1 MFIRVAH
8 MELPHMLQ
16 NCSHA
21 TKKITTKQTKKKK
34 KLLQNRPKFF
44 SFSSFIFFSFFILF
58 YFFDQ
63 SSKIP
68 SIDFQLQTSL
78 TPEEFVRLKDS

>member
-1 MFIRVAH
+1 

-21 TKKITTKQTKKKK
+21 TKKITTKQTKKKNNCCK
-34 KLLQNRPKFF
+34 TDQSSFL
-44 SFSSFIFFSFFILF
+44 FSSFIFFSFFILF

>member
-1 MFIRVAH
+1 